1 MVKDKRFKKF
11 YEIGSNRYYV
21 LPFEKEL
28 YLATENFLEVPR
40 KFFKKPKELTQTIKL
55 LELQT
60 PILLLFNNLIDTRVE
75 EIDDEFQDM
84 CTYEKIDNA
93 KVRREI
99 KEHYELA
106 LQQEVD
112 LILEDFSNWCNEFAK
127 DSIGKYTEEEIED
140 TIKANQNRVD
150 KIVEQ
155 FKEMHISKFISTSV
169 PNKKV
174 ENDVVKKMLT
184 SGLEFLYSQ
193 QMSSTMKVYY
203 LYDLDKFGTI
213 TIYKVVCVKEHI
225 KAINSFVYDRQLI
238 QELLA
243 FIENNKL

>member
-40 KFFKKPKELTQTIKL
+40 KFFKGSKELTQTIKL

-84 CTYEKIDNA
+84 CTYEKLDNT

-99 KEHYELA
+99 REHYELA

-213 TIYKVVCVKEHI
+213 TIYKVVCVKETI
-225 KAINSFVYDRQLI
+225 KAINSFVYDRALI

-243 FIENNKL
+243 FIVNNEL